1 MCDRV
6 RVVVLGITRSRDM
19 YDRVGVVVLGIARSR
34 DMCESW
40 GGQTDVGNSKK

>member
-1 MCDRV
+1 MCDIIG
-6 RVVVLGITRSRDM
+6 VVVLGITRSRDM
-19 YDRVGVVVLGIARSR
+19 YDRGGVVVLGIARSR